1 MQLHNADP
9 TVMCTHCIVYKRMC
23 AHSYVYIGSIH
34 LRINAIYVSNH
45 TGIYLY
51 HRGTEVLHVFLI
63 QLSHRKI
70 PFPSWATEWITSACT
85 EWCPTVLGS
94 QASTTRS
101 HHCLAKPPGGQGSLS
116 HSHPPAHMEKP
127 CWPSLPWG
135 KGTAALWEEGK
146 EEKGRD
152 GMTEGC
158 SQVQAFPRR
167 MCLTLRQNRG
177 RGSAGAWSSLSFAS
191 PHNKA
196 ATPSELNIKFIA

>member
-1 MQLHNADP
+1 
-9 TVMCTHCIVYKRMC
+9 MCTHCIVYRRMC
-23 AHSYVYIGSIH
+23 AHAYVYIRSIH
-34 LRINAIYVSNH
+34 LNINAIYVSNH
-45 TGIYLY
+45 ICIYIY
-51 HRGTEVLHVFLI
+51 HRGTEVFHLFLI

-70 PFPSWATEWITSACT
+70 PLHSWHLSHWINDTGMCWMVSHSAGEPGQHDEAT
-85 EWCPTVLGS
+85 PM
-94 QASTTRS
+94 
-101 HHCLAKPPGGQGSLS
+101 LAEPPGGRGSLS

-127 CWPSLPWG
+127 WWPSLPWG
-135 KGTAALWEEGK
+135 KGTAALWERGK

-152 GMTEGC
+152 GMTQGC

-167 MCLTLRQNRG
+167 TCLTLRQDRG